1 MAKSKP
7 KSFPKLKKKSTAGG
21 KTGVQLRIATLAK
34 YADEAM
40 KVVVADKGKSAPKAI
55 VEKVKAKMDPPSKA
69 RVAVAIAL
77 SAKELGKK
85 TEEVATAFMTAKLFK
100 GTLKKFTKKF
110 AEGIDEDVVTEVESM
125 MTAVYKF
132 IESTYSL
139 GRRKKGDR
147 EMADEVD
154 DEPRKPKKKAAV
166 EEEDEDEEE
175 KPRPAKA
182 KKRAPE
188 PEEEEEE
195 EEEEDDDAPTLDLE
209 EQLGGLEPDD
219 DQPKPKVGKK
229 EKVVIKTSKSK
240 K

>member
-1 MAKSKP
+1 MAKSKS
-7 KSFPKLKKKSTAGG
+7 KSFPKLKKKAAPGA

-34 YADEAM
+34 FADEAM

-77 SAKELGKK
+77 SARELGKK
-85 TEEVATAFMTAKLFK
+85 TEEVAKAFMTAKLIK
-100 GTLKKFTKKF
+100 GTLKKFLKKF
-110 AEGIDEDVVTEVESM
+110 SEGIDSDVVTEVEAM

-132 IESTYSL
+132 VESTYSL

-154 DEPRKPKKKAAV
+154 DEPSKPKKASKPV
-166 EEEDEDEEE
+166 EEDEEE
-175 KPRPAKA
+175 EDAPRPAKS
-182 KKRAPE
+182 KKKIVE

-195 EEEEDDDAPTLDLE
+195 EEEEDDAPALDLE

-229 EKVVIKTSKSK
+229 KVVVK
-240 K
+240 KKK

>member
-154 DEPRKPKKKAAV
+154 DEPRKPKKRAAV
-166 EEEDEDEEE
+166 EEEEEE
-175 KPRPAKA
+175 EAPRPAKS
-182 KKRAPE
+182 KKKAVE

-195 EEEEDDDAPTLDLE
+195 EEEEDDDAPALDLE
-209 EQLGGLEPDD
+209 EQLSGLEPDD

-229 EKVVIKTSKSK
+229 VVVKTKTTKSK